1 MDHDVETRA
10 LRREAIL
17 TAVTGCGL
25 ALGLIA
31 TWLDAPAW
39 LPSAGYLTAYLAGGV
54 PAGVTALRSLR
65 RGSLDI
71 DSLMVMAALAAAAVG
86 EARDGAILLF
96 LFSLAG
102 TLEDFAMGRT
112 KREVDA
118 LLKLRPD
125 VAVRRLPDGSS
136 ERVAVEQLELGDV
149 VLVAPGERL
158 PADGRVLTGHSAVDQ
173 APITGEG
180 VPVDKAPGAEVF
192 AATVN
197 GHGALE
203 VEVTKEAAAS
213 TVARMIDL
221 VTEARA
227 QRSPSQRIGEWF
239 GQRYTVLVL
248 GGSLAALI
256 VLLSLGRE
264 TSSALYTTA
273 TLLVAASPCA
283 VVISVPAAVLSAL
296 AAAARGGVL
305 FKGGAALETLGK
317 SVTVAFDKTGTLTRG
332 QPAVTDVIA
341 ANGDE
346 TSLLA
351 LAAAIE
357 SRSEHP
363 IARAVMAEAER
374 RGIAFDAVA
383 DITAVPGL
391 GLRARLDGRRLW
403 AGTRTLMA
411 SEGLTLPPSLADAVA
426 ELERRGATLVL
437 VGDEAAVQGVVAVA
451 DTIRERAAA
460 ALASLRAAGVERL
473 VMLTGDNAGV
483 AHAVA
488 AEVGIREE
496 DVHADL
502 LPEDKLTIVDRL
514 HRDGTISY
522 VGDGVN
528 DAAALARADVGIA
541 MGAAGSDVAI
551 ETADVALLADDLGR
565 LEVAYRLSRRANR
578 VVRQNLVFALGAM
591 VVLVAFTLF
600 ADLPLPLAV
609 IGHEGGTLLVVANGL
624 RLLMPE
630 RRRGSGPAEAGAEV
644 SARPTRATSS

>member
-1 MDHDVETRA
+1 MDHDVDTRV
-10 LRREAIL
+10 LRRAAIL
-17 TAVTGCGL
+17 TAITGCGL
-25 ALGLIA
+25 VVGVAA

-39 LPSAGYLTAYLAGGV
+39 LPSAAYLAAYLAGGV
-54 PAGVTALRSLR
+54 PAAAAALRSLR
-65 RGSLDI
+65 RGTLDI
-71 DSLMVMAALAAAAVG
+71 DLLMVTAALAAAAVG

-102 TLEDFAMGRT
+102 TLEDYAMGRT
-112 KREVDA
+112 KREVDG
-118 LLKLRPD
+118 LLQLRPD
-125 VAVRRLPDGSS
+125 VAQRRLPGGGS
-136 ERVAVEQLELGDV
+136 EQVAVDELAVGDV

-158 PADGRVLTGHSAVDQ
+158 PADGRVLGGSSAVDQ
-173 APITGEG
+173 AAITGES
-180 VPVDKAPGAEVF
+180 VPVDKAPGDDVF

-203 VEVTKEAAAS
+203 VEVTKAASAS

-248 GGSLAALI
+248 AGSAVALL
-256 VLLSLGRE
+256 VLLALGRE
-264 TSSALYTTA
+264 LASALYTTA

-305 FKGGAALETLGK
+305 FKGGGALETLGK

-332 QPAVTDVIA
+332 RPAVTDVIA
-341 ANGDE
+341 ASGDE
-346 TSLLA
+346 AELLA

-357 SRSEHP
+357 ARSEHP
-363 IARAVMAEAER
+363 IARAVLAEAER
-374 RGIAFDAVA
+374 RDIAVEAAV
-383 DITAVPGL
+383 DTTAIPGQ
-391 GLRARLDGRRLW
+391 GLRARFNGRHAW
-403 AGTRTLMA
+403 AGTRKLMT
-411 SEGLTLPPSLADAVA
+411 SQGLALPP
-426 ELERRGATLVL
+426 ELEADVAALEQRGATLVL
-437 VGDEAAVQGVVAVA
+437 VGDDETVHGVIAVA
-451 DTIRERAAA
+451 DTVRDSAAA
-460 ALASLRAAGVERL
+460 AVANLRAAGVKR
-473 VMLTGDNAGV
+473 VAMLTGDNAGV

-488 AEVGIREE
+488 QQVGIATG

-502 LPEDKLTIVDRL
+502 LPEDKLDVVNRL
-514 HRDGTISY
+514 HQHGIIAY

-565 LEVAYRLSRRANR
+565 LEAAYRLSRRANR
-578 VVRQNLVFALGAM
+578 TVRQNLVFALSAM
-591 VVLVAFTLF
+591 VVLVGFTLF

-609 IGHEGGTLLVVANGL
+609 VGHEGGTLLVVANGL
-624 RLLMPE
+624 RLLLPE
-630 RRRGSGPAEAGAEV
+630 RRRGSGADVGARVV
-644 SARPTRATSS
+644 SPNPT